1 MTMTLIVAT
10 VGRAMLAG
18 LFVLA
23 GIAKMVG
30 PAPFLAHMDQ
40 FSVPRVLLPA
50 VIALEI
56 GIGAALLM
64 GWRTPITAGVLSV
77 FCVATAVVFHHQL
90 GDRVERTQFFKDMA
104 LAGAL
109 AALAA
114 AGVRG

>member
-1 MTMTLIVAT
+1 MTITLIVAT

-18 LFVLA
+18 LFILA
-23 GIAKMVG
+23 GVAKLVG
-30 PAPFLAHMDQ
+30 SAPFLAHMDQ
-40 FSVPRVLLPA
+40 FGVPRFFLPA

-56 GIGAALLM
+56 GVGAALLM
-64 GWRTPITAGVLSV
+64 GWRTPMTAGVLSV
-77 FCVATAVVFHHQL
+77 FCVATAVVFHHRL

-114 AGVRG
+114 AGVHT

>member
-1 MTMTLIVAT
+1 VTITLVVAT

-18 LFVLA
+18 LFILA
-23 GIAKMVG
+23 GVAKLLG
-30 PAPFLAHMDQ
+30 HAPFLAHMDQ
-40 FSVPRVLLPA
+40 FSVPRLTLPA

-56 GIGAALLM
+56 GVGAALLM
-64 GWRTPITAGVLSV
+64 GWHTPITAGVLSA
-77 FCVATAVVFHHQL
+77 FCVATAVVFHRQL
-90 GDRVERTQFFKDMA
+90 GDRVKRTQFFKDLA

>member
-1 MTMTLIVAT
+1 MTITLIVAT

-18 LFVLA
+18 LFILA
-23 GIAKMVG
+23 GVAKLLG

-40 FSVPRVLLPA
+40 FSVPRLVLPA

-56 GIGAALLM
+56 GVGAALFM

-77 FCVATAVVFHHQL
+77 FCVATAVVFHHKL

-114 AGVRG
+114 ASVCA

>member
-18 LFVLA
+18 LFILA
-23 GIAKMVG
+23 GVAKLLG

-40 FSVPRVLLPA
+40 FRVPRFVLPG

-56 GIGAALLM
+56 GFGAALLM
-64 GWRTPITAGVLSV
+64 GWRTPITAGVLSA

-114 AGVRG
+114 AGVHA

>member
-1 MTMTLIVAT
+1 MTMALIVAT
-10 VGRAMLAG
+10 VGRAMLAA
-18 LFVLA
+18 LFILA
-23 GIAKMVG
+23 GVAKLLG

-40 FSVPRVLLPA
+40 FRIPRLVLPA

-56 GIGAALLM
+56 GAGAALLM
-64 GWRTPITAGVLSV
+64 GWRTAITAGVLSA

-90 GDRVERTQFFKDMA
+90 GDRVERSQFFKDMA

-114 AGVRG
+114 AGVGR

>member
-18 LFVLA
+18 LFILA
-23 GIAKMVG
+23 GVAKLLG

-40 FSVPRVLLPA
+40 FRVPRFVLPA

-56 GIGAALLM
+56 GVGAALLM
-64 GWRTPITAGVLSV
+64 GWRIPITAGVLSA

-114 AGVRG
+114 AGVHT